1 MFAGAADVEAGAP
14 PLSEKVPPHHVE
26 DIEAGIDD
34 ELPHPPARKVTYET
48 DPDRSKTIFCT
59 TPHSSAPRL
68 VQWALMIDAGS
79 TGSRIHAYKFN
90 NCGPSPAYEYE
101 VFNMTRPGLSDYGDN
116 PQAAAES
123 LDVLLDLAVKAVP
136 ENLQKCSPV
145 AVKATAG
152 LRLLGHAKSDAI
164 LEAVKD
170 RLDTKYPFP
179 VLQKDGVVI
188 MDGKDEGQSFPSCVA
203 PMI

>member
-1 MFAGAADVEAGAP
+1 M
-14 PLSEKVPPHHVE
+14 
-26 DIEAGIDD
+26 DD
-34 ELPHPPARKVTYET
+34 ELAHPPLRVVTEET
-48 DPDRSKTIFCT
+48 DPDRSKTTFCT
-59 TPHSSAPRL
+59 TPHASAKRL

-101 VFNMTRPGLSDYGDN
+101 VFKMTRPGLSSFGDE
-116 PQAAAES
+116 PDKAAQS
-123 LDVLLDLAVKAVP
+123 LDELLDLAVASVP
-136 ENLQKCSPV
+136 ESLHKCTPV

-152 LRLLGHAKSDAI
+152 LRLLGAGRSDAI
-164 LEAVKD
+164 LQAVRH

-188 MDGKDEGQSFPSCVA
+188 MDGKDEGRSSSCHVA
-203 PMI
+203 VVC